1 MHVARQ
7 ADHDGREG
15 MRLALA
21 AALAMIASTSSAQVS
36 GNQLLEGCKQSET
49 NRASFERGV
58 CTGIAMAV
66 ASFGDVL
73 PEKNCVPKEVSA
85 NEAARV
91 LALWLTR
98 HPERL
103 KEPALDLA
111 MYAFAEGW
119 PCR

>member
-1 MHVARQ
+1 
-7 ADHDGREG
+7 

-66 ASFGDVL
+66 ASFGDAL

-85 NEAARV
+85 NETARV

-103 KEPALDLA
+103 KEPAVDLA

>member
-1 MHVARQ
+1 M
-7 ADHDGREG
+7 

-21 AALAMIASTSSAQVS
+21 VALTMMASASSAQVS
-36 GNQLLEGCKQSET
+36 GDQVLEGCKQSET

-58 CTGIAMAV
+58 CAGIVMAV

-73 PEKNCVPKEVSA
+73 AEKNCVPRGVSV
-85 NEAARV
+85 NETARV
-91 LALWLTR
+91 LALWLIR

-103 KEPALDLA
+103 NEPAVDLA
-111 MYAFAEGW
+111 MYAFAEAW

>member
-1 MHVARQ
+1 
-7 ADHDGREG
+7 

-21 AALAMIASTSSAQVS
+21 AALTMMASASAAEVS
-36 GNQLLEGCKQSET
+36 GSQVFEGCKQSET

-58 CTGIAMAV
+58 CTGIVMTV

-73 PEKNCVPKEVSA
+73 PERNCVPKEVSV
-85 NEAARV
+85 NETARV
-91 LALWLTR
+91 LALWLIR

-103 KEPALDLA
+103 NEPAVDLA
-111 MYAFAEGW
+111 MYAFAEAW